1 MIDLDKTILKTIE
14 ENIKMQAFQAKDDS
28 NTRRLVLSL
37 IILQDLMEWCES
49 KEDDN
54 RTYKIIR
61 DLQYKLIRN
70 NYDSLNIVK
79 DYFSDEILAY
89 RNVNTPQTRYTW
101 QRVFDKGTSVES
113 KEETSELVLGEV
125 ITEQDY
131 LLNQNCNLYGR

>member
-101 QRVFDKGTSVES
+101 QRVFDKGTSIES

>member
-70 NYDSLNIVK
+70 NYDALNIVK

-113 KEETSELVLGEV
+113 KEGTSELVLGEV

-131 LLNQNCNLYGR
+131 LLNQNCNLYDR

>member
-70 NYDSLNIVK
+70 NYDALNIVK

-113 KEETSELVLGEV
+113 KEGTSELVLGEV

>member
-70 NYDSLNIVK
+70 NYDVLNIVK

-101 QRVFDKGTSVES
+101 QRVFDKGTSVASE
-113 KEETSELVLGEV
+113 EETSELVLGEV

>member
-28 NTRRLVLSL
+28 KTRRLVLSL

-70 NYDSLNIVK
+70 NYDALNIVK

>member
-70 NYDSLNIVK
+70 NYDSLNVVK

-101 QRVFDKGTSVES
+101 QRVFDKGASVAS
-113 KEETSELVLGEV
+113 KEVISELVLGEV

-131 LLNQNCNLYGR
+131 LLNQNCNLYDR

>member
-113 KEETSELVLGEV
+113 KEGTSELVLGEV

>member
-70 NYDSLNIVK
+70 NYDALNIVK

-101 QRVFDKGTSVES
+101 QRVFDKGTSVASE
-113 KEETSELVLGEV
+113 EETSELVLGEV